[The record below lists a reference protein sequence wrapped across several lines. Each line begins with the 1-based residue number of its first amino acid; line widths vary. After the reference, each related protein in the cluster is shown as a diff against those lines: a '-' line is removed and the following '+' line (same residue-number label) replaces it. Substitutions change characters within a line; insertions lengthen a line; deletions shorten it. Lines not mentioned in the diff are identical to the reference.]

1 MNDSKDHHST
11 GSYVEPR
18 VPSITGFGQRKIN
31 GKPKKVLDY
40 SLEKCN
46 DNSGIP
52 KIDVC
57 LRLKPRLNNVPTG
70 LDTLTILS
78 DNIVA
83 CNNGNT
89 RDDVTEYTFSSVFGP
104 NVDQKKFFDT
114 WVYDK
119 VLRFLNGNN
128 ELLFA
133 YGTTNAGKTFT
144 IHGNINDPGMI
155 PRTLLLV
162 FNSLNE
168 KLMSQC
174 KYKPDKVIA
183 AHILD
188 EKLMES
194 EEDIRN
200 NILNNWCNE
209 KTQDDIKSCMS
220 QVDECQTIHSIDQL
234 TNHSIV
240 KMFDCLKNDGIASLD
255 HGNVSYT
262 VWVSYSEIY
271 NESIYDLL
279 ITYSTN
285 QKRTPLKLSLDQ
297 NKNVYVKNLTHV
309 FVQSAEEAYKVMSFG
324 RNNLKI
330 ASNNLNKS
338 SSRSHCIFT
347 LKLMRVENI
356 ENPKTAVI
364 SSISF
369 CDLAG
374 SERLKKTMN
383 IGDRLTESKNI
394 NTSLLVLNKCFSVL
408 RENQK
413 RGENHLVPY
422 RESKLTQMFQTAL
435 TGNNRTGISMAVNV
449 DMSPNLFEETK
460 QVLFMSAIV
469 RAITKT
475 KSKNISKPRPSF
487 AVWAA
492 NNRKSLKQAT
502 FRQSPIIEDENSF
515 NNCKCEHKSMISNE
529 DFEERFKEK
538 EALLRKELL
547 QQFQTILNNNNA
559 FHIKQKETM
568 IKNKTEMYENKIK
581 RLKAYY
587 CEEIRERDEKLAL
600 HSNPNLTNN
609 YENNKNKSEM
619 ENYEFRI
626 GELEI
631 QKEELLTEINTL
643 KNVHNLR
650 QEDIDVKN
658 REIEIKN
665 HEIENYK
672 AMLEEANTEYEQMEA
687 DLNEM
692 NNKFD
697 LLYQEVEDKNLEI
710 DRLTGSLE
718 AKDNYITEMELLQD
732 ERITEVAEQKI
743 LKYMDEKMETI
754 VGLENTII
762 KLKTK
767 NKKYNEEKSNMAK
780 QYQTLKQ
787 QYLQMAKQSE
797 QSSNT
802 NESLLLSNL
811 SDKEAKIAK
820 LQEQVQILEY
830 ELKNNGNKFN
840 ELQTTIGNLK
850 TASVRPSTKSIGVV
864 TNLSNI
870 QLPLQMISIV
880 EEKENLLTKSERRPQ
895 RKCRNKTPL
904 TNIKKTKN
912 LRTDTPDSCER
923 MLDEAIAN
931 IPISTRKRKL
941 FDNKP
946 PLIDSS
952 NMPSENSMNS
962 VLSPARALHQVSKLR
977 VKQ

>member
-46 DNSGIP
+46 DHSGVP

-57 LRLKPRLNNVPTG
+57 LRLKPRINSVPTG

-83 CNNGNT
+83 CNNGNA

-162 FNSLNE
+162 FNSLNK

-188 EKLMES
+188 EKLIEY

-209 KTQDDIKSCMS
+209 KTQDDLKSCMS
-220 QVDECQTIHSIDQL
+220 HLDEGQTIHSIDQL
-234 TNHSIV
+234 NNQSII
-240 KMFDCLKNDGIASLD
+240 KMFDYLKNDGIASLD

-279 ITYSTN
+279 ITYSAN
-285 QKRTPLKLSLDQ
+285 QKRAPLKLSLDQ

-324 RNNLKI
+324 RNNLRI

-435 TGNNRTGISMAVNV
+435 TGNTRTGISMAVNV
-449 DMSPNLFEETK
+449 DMSPSLLEETK

-469 RAITKT
+469 RAINKT
-475 KSKNISKPRPSF
+475 KSKPISKPRPSF
-487 AVWAA
+487 AIWAA

-502 FRQSPIIEDENSF
+502 SKQSPIIEDENSISES
-515 NNCKCEHKSMISNE
+515 KYEHKSVMSNE
-529 DFEERFKEK
+529 DFEAKFKER
-538 EALLRKELL
+538 ESILRKELL
-547 QQFQTILNNNNA
+547 QQFHSILNNNNA
-559 FHIKQKETM
+559 FHNKQKETM

-587 CEEIRERDEKLAL
+587 IEEIRERDEKLAL

-631 QKEELLTEINTL
+631 QKEELLAEINEL
-643 KNVHNLR
+643 KNIHDLR
-650 QEDIDVKN
+650 KEDIDAKN
-658 REIEIKN
+658 R
-665 HEIENYK
+665 EIENYK
-672 AMLEEANTEYEQMEA
+672 AMLDEANTEYEQMENVI
-687 DLNEM
+687 DEM

-697 LLYQEVEDKNLEI
+697 MLYQELEEKNLEI
-710 DRLTGSLE
+710 ERLSGSLE
-718 AKDNYITEMELLQD
+718 AKDNCITEMELLQE

-743 LKYMDEKMETI
+743 LKYMDEKIETI
-754 VGLENTII
+754 VGLENTIM

-780 QYQTLKQ
+780 QYQALKQ
-787 QYLQMAKQSE
+787 QYLQMSKATE
-797 QSSNT
+797 ESSNT
-802 NESLLLSNL
+802 NQSVLLSKIT
-811 SDKEAKIAK
+811 DKDSKIAK
-820 LQEQVQILEY
+820 LQDHVQKLEY
-830 ELKNNGNKFN
+830 ELKDNENKVN
-840 ELQTTIGNLK
+840 ELQTTIDNLK

-864 TNLSNI
+864 TTLSNI
-870 QLPLQMISIV
+870 QIPLKTNDLL
-880 EEKENLLTKSERRPQ
+880 EDKENMLSKSENRPQ
-895 RKCRNKTPL
+895 RRCKNTTL
-904 TNIKKTKN
+904 STIKKTKK
-912 LRTDTPDSCER
+912 LKIEGTPDSSDKK
-923 MLDEAIAN
+923 LDEAIAN

-952 NMPSENSMNS
+952 NIPSDNSMNS